1 MTSFV
6 PSPEQ
11 KAIIDAPLVSARV
24 AAGAGTGKTTTISE
38 RVRELVE
45 RRGVEPERIL
55 GITFTNKAAQEL
67 ADRIRSALE
76 GVVEVN
82 REVSVHTYHGFAS
95 TILREFG
102 AVVDIERDTDL
113 ITPAFSRQL
122 LVEITH
128 EMAYRHFD
136 PTVRGSIEKLRR
148 LSAQL
153 SDNLVRPDQ
162 VQPPVGWEADPDG
175 PWPQR
180 VEMLAT
186 LVAYDREKRR
196 LGVADFGDLIRRA
209 HQLVVE
215 HPEIGSRVASRFETV
230 LLDEYQDTDPGQR
243 ELLRVLFGEST
254 PVMAVGD
261 ADQTIYEW
269 RGASKE
275 NFEHFGDHF
284 TFGTDRP
291 ADHPL
296 TLNRRSGVAILEV
309 ANTIRSMIDDRPR
322 DPLSPVEGTPPGS
335 IVTSVL
341 PTAVAEAD
349 WIAEQIAAL
358 AGDGMRHRD
367 MAVLFRKNK
376 DMLLVHDALA
386 RHGIPFEVAN
396 LGGLLGV
403 PEVAD
408 LHAWLRLI
416 DRPEDSVAAARLLMG
431 ARFRLGMA
439 DLAKLNRWIVARRP
453 SLREVGEH
461 DQVLDYTFLE
471 AIDDV
476 ESVEDLRAEARD
488 AVEQFRGEYRHLLA
502 MSQGSALIEVCRE
515 ILDHTDAWADIEAMP
530 EASRQS
536 ARLNIHRFLDLAE
549 DWSPLHGRPS
559 LTAFLAHLDDLE
571 LEGSEELDTARLSEA
586 DAVTL
591 ITVHRAKGLEWP
603 AVFLPAL
610 YRQNFPSRSH
620 GFDDPFRFAHYLPT
634 DLRLDEAFSAHD
646 DPTEYDAFIRRRHES
661 QEWRIAY
668 VAATR
673 AKQFLAGSHAWWNG
687 VQSTNAKPSQPSELF
702 ELIDRFAERA
712 VSTPEPP
719 DRPELMVYRSESS
732 VAPDPHFPDGVGE
745 VMRTALDTPAGLDA
759 IASTE
764 GVQAAY
770 DRSVTEF
777 QQMLFDLPDR
787 VEMVGSSPPST
798 SATGLVTYAQC
809 PKRYFWSNVDPLPRR
824 FGASAR
830 RGTEI
835 HRRIE
840 LHNLGMVPLT
850 DPEDVADSL
859 DSEPPSGDGPDP
871 FTVFER
877 SRFADRSPFL
887 TEAPFD
893 LELDTGM
900 RVRGRIDAVYRDD
913 AGWEIVDFKSGRP
926 KSDPAHITQLETYAI
941 ALDRVGHLDDRPA
954 KAIFAYLGGG
964 ELREVVSEIDSDWM
978 TRAHEH
984 LEELSSGIMS
994 ESFEPTPS
1002 SSCRRCDFL
1011 RFCPAGRRF
1020 LDEAGT

>member
-1 MTSFV
+1 MSGFIA
-6 PSPEQ
+6 SLEQ
-11 KAIIDAPLVSARV
+11 QAIIDAPLISARV
-24 AAGAGTGKTTTISE
+24 AAGAGTGKTTTISR
-38 RVRELVE
+38 RVRHLVASH
-45 RRGVEPERIL
+45 GLEPERIL

-67 ADRIRSALE
+67 ADRIRSAL
-76 GVVEVN
+76 VDLVEVN

-122 LVEITH
+122 LVELTH
-128 EMAYRHFD
+128 RMAYRHFD

-153 SDNLVRPDQ
+153 SDNLIHPGDITL
-162 VQPPVGWEADPDG
+162 PVGYEDDPVS

-180 VEMLAT
+180 IEMLAT
-186 LVAYDREKRR
+186 LMAYDEEKRR

-215 HPEIGSRVASRFETV
+215 QPEIGARVAARYQAV

-243 ELLRVLFGEST
+243 ELLRALFGSNT

-275 NFEHFGDHF
+275 NFERFSAHF
-284 TFGTDRP
+284 TFGGDR
-291 ADHPL
+291 AGDHPL
-296 TLNRRSGVAILEV
+296 TLNRRSGGAILEV
-309 ANTIRSMIDDRPR
+309 ANTIRSRIDDRPR
-322 DPLSPVEGTPPGS
+322 EPLTAVDGTPPGQ
-335 IVTSVL
+335 IVTAVL

-349 WIAEQIAAL
+349 WIAEQVASL
-358 AGDGMRHRD
+358 TEDGMSHRD
-367 MAVLFRKNK
+367 IAVLFRKNK
-376 DMLLVHDALA
+376 DMLLIHDALA

-416 DRPEDSVAAARLLMG
+416 DRPEDSVAAARLLLG
-431 ARFRLGMA
+431 ARYRLGLA
-439 DLAKLNRWIVARRP
+439 DLACLNRWIVDRRP
-453 SLREVGEH
+453 SEREVGEH
-461 DQVLDYTFLE
+461 DQILDYTFLE
-471 AIDDV
+471 AVDHV
-476 ESVEDLRAEARD
+476 ETIEDLRPEARS
-488 AVEQFRGEYRHLLA
+488 ALEQFRSEYRRLLSMA
-502 MSQGSALIEVCRE
+502 QGSALIEVCRE

-530 EASRQS
+530 DARRQS

-549 DWSPLHGRPS
+549 DWSPLEGRPS

-610 YRQNFPSRSH
+610 YRLNFPSRSH
-620 GFDDPFRFAHYLPT
+620 GYDNPFKYPHFLPT
-634 DLRLDEAFSAHD
+634 GLRLDEAFASHD
-646 DPTEYDAFIRRRHES
+646 DPTEYEAFIKERHHS

-673 AKQFLAGSHAWWNG
+673 ARQYLAGSHAWWNG

-702 ELIDRFAERA
+702 GVIDGFAERL

-719 DRPELMVYRSESS
+719 ERPERMVYRSERDA
-732 VAPDPHFPDGVGE
+732 APDPHFAAGPGAALREAVDDPSSVDGLAAE
-745 VMRTALDTPAGLDA
+745 AGL
-759 IASTE
+759 
-764 GVQAAY
+764 VAAY
-770 DRSVTEF
+770 DRAVDEF
-777 QQMLFDLPDR
+777 QQMLFELP
-787 VEMVGSSPPST
+787 EAFGAETAHLPST
-798 SATGLVTYAQC
+798 SATGLVTYARC
-809 PKRYFWSNVDPLPRR
+809 PKQYYWSQVDPLPRR
-824 FGASAR
+824 FSRSAR
-830 RGTEI
+830 RGTEV

-850 DPEDVADSL
+850 EPEDVADPL
-859 DSEPPSGDGPDP
+859 DAPVEAVAGPDP
-871 FTVFER
+871 FTVFEQ
-877 SRFADRSPFL
+877 SHYADRTPHL
-887 TEAPFD
+887 IEAPFD
-893 LELDTGM
+893 LELDNGV
-900 RVRGRIDAVYRDD
+900 RVRGRIDAVYQDRER
-913 AGWEIVDFKSGRP
+913 WEIVDFKSGRP
-926 KSDPAHITQLETYAI
+926 RRDPAMDVQLQTYAI
-941 ALDRVGHLDDRPA
+941 ALDRVGILDERPVDA
-954 KAIFAYLGGG
+954 LFAYLGGG
-964 ELREVVSEIDSDWM
+964 SLVEHRTEVDAAWLE
-978 TRAHEH
+978 AAGEH
-984 LEELSSGIMS
+984 LHLLAAGIAD
-994 ESFEPTPS
+994 EDFEPTPS
-1002 SSCRRCDFL
+1002 ADCRSCDFL
-1011 RFCPAGRRF
+1011 RHCEAGRSF
-1020 LDEAGT
+1020 LESRP